1 MNRIQQTFQTS
12 SAPFWYAQL
21 ELGFCYENSR
31 TIMSHRKHYGPV
43 RVQKSS
49 GPKKLGFVMPLL
61 FIHRLEL
68 QAVIILL
75 FKLKQK
81 GRRML

>member
-31 TIMSHRKHYGPV
+31 TIMSHRKHYT
-43 RVQKSS
+43 RS
-49 GPKKLGFVMPLL
+49 GAKMLLPEKLGFVMPLL
-61 FIHRLEL
+61 FIHLLEL